1 MKRNAWIGTAVAVVL
16 VGGGAAFFLRN
27 GKEEIKWRT
36 AKVDKGKIVA
46 RISATGTLNAL
57 IQVPVGT
64 QVSGVVTHL
73 FADYNSLVKKGQV
86 LGTIDETPWLA
97 DLRDSQAA
105 LQRAKDT
112 LTFAQAD
119 YKRNQ
124 RLFEEKLVDQA
135 DLETKRLALQV
146 AQGNVASSTAQLD
159 RAKLNL
165 SYCTLR
171 APVDGVVVA
180 RLVDVGQTVAASF
193 STPNMF
199 TITQDLAKMKVQA
212 AIDEADIGQVRV
224 GQKAFF
230 TVDSYPDK
238 QFRGLVS
245 EVQLN
250 PIITQNV
257 VTYNVVME
265 VDNEPRYALASAG
278 AAGGKADGKV
288 RMDSGK
294 SDPGPG
300 RMQGA
305 AAAPA
310 GPVPRGQG
318 RHEGRGGRPAEP
330 LQTAQIPDLEMT
342 TARYIPPGS
351 PIYKGNLALFPG
363 MTANCTVI
371 TTEKDQVLRVPSSAL
386 RFNPAIFTKDL
397 ETKPGQGSGVGQAQ
411 AQGASRP
418 AGGGGANA
426 GGVGKGLVAKRDD
439 RVWTLAAGKPKAI
452 PVKVGVTDGMFTE
465 VSGEGIAEG
474 LVILT
479 GVEDVKKLNTGA
491 APIAGPGGP
500 GGMRR

>member
-1 MKRNAWIGTAVAVVL
+1 MKRNVWIGTAVAVVL

-73 FADYNSLVKKGQV
+73 YADYNSLVKKGQV

-97 DLRDSQAA
+97 ELRDSQAA

-112 LTFAQAD
+112 LTFAQGD
-119 YKRNQ
+119 FKRNQ
-124 RLFEEKLVDQA
+124 RLFDEKLLDVA
-135 DLETKRLALQV
+135 DLETKRLALRT
-146 AQGNVASSTAQLD
+146 AEGNVASAAAQLD

-199 TITQDLAKMKVQA
+199 TITKDLAKMKVQA

-265 VDNEPRYALASAG
+265 VDNEARYTLAEGPQAKG
-278 AAGGKADGKV
+278 QVKV
-288 RMDSGK
+288 RMA
-294 SDPGPG
+294 
-300 RMQGA
+300 Q
-305 AAAPA
+305 
-310 GPVPRGQG
+310 GQG
-318 RHEGRGGRPAEP
+318 VQGPSGAPDGHGDPAHRGGGREGRGGRPREATP
-330 LQTAQIPDLEMT
+330 TATIPDLEMT

-371 TTEKDQVLRVPSSAL
+371 TTEKDNVLRVPSAAL
-386 RFNPAIFTKDL
+386 RFNPSIFTKDA
-397 ETKPGQGSGVGQAQ
+397 EAKP
-411 AQGASRP
+411 AQGP
-418 AGGGGANA
+418 GGGARPSGGA

-439 RVWTLAAGKPKAI
+439 RIWTLLAGKPKAI
-452 PVKVGVTDGMFTE
+452 PVKVGVSDGMFTE
-465 VSGEGIAEG
+465 VSGEGLNEG

-479 GVEDVKKLNTGA
+479 GVDDAKKLNTSA
-491 APIAGPGGP
+491 APLGGPGGP